1 MGECS
6 INVNVNQ
13 FCPEHLQIPLV
24 PQNHWPLTYSGHS
37 YYKTSLYRL
46 RIK

>member
-13 FCPEHLQIPLV
+13 FCPEHLQIPL
-24 PQNHWPLTYSGHS
+24 LTR
-37 YYKTSLYRL
+37 KTKLPYVSPNG
-46 RIK
+46 IKNKVTSSDPWG